1 LNDSSFASHRLHEK
15 IIEDEKVFVRLC
27 KILGDKIS
35 LGIMKSTMKVSKSAV
50 EISKEYH
57 LPQSSVYKKIQKLQ
71 DLGILKIQAILADD
85 VKGKKIAY
93 YGCTIKSLEM
103 NFDEQG
109 HTKIALQTIDAD
121 QNDGRY
127 HNNNYNR
134 SKSKN
139 SDFSL
144 SGYKD

>member
-1 LNDSSFASHRLHEK
+1 
-15 IIEDEKVFVRLC
+15 
-27 KILGDKIS
+27 
-35 LGIMKSTMKVSKSAV
+35 
-50 EISKEYH
+50 
-57 LPQSSVYKKIQKLQ
+57 VYKKIQKLEYHG
-71 DLGILKIQAILADD
+71 LLKVQAIFDD
-85 VKGKKIAY
+85 AVRAKKIAY
-93 YGCTIKSLEM
+93 YRCTIKSLEM